1 MCSKGSKKLFDPKFS
16 VARTKPGAVIV
27 NVISPNI
34 FNLVLENLKKGYFHY
49 CHYRQLKQE
58 GFKFHFH

>member
-16 VARTKPGAVIV
+16 VTRTKPEAVIIV

-34 FNLVLENLKKGYFHY
+34 FNLVLENLKKVIFIIVTIDN
-49 CHYRQLKQE
+49 
-58 GFKFHFH
+58 